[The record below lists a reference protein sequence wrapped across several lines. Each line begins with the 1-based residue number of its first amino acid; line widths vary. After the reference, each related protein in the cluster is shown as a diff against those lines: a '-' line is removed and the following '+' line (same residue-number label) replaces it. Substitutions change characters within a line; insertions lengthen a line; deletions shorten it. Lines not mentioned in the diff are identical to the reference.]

1 MSSMVRSSIRF
12 LTICCLSGAL
22 ATQANAFEGSW
33 QLGINGGISRLDP
46 DTNGSDFTLDDDQ
59 SEAFGVY
66 VGLDITPI
74 ISAELAFTDLGEA
87 TLSQN
92 ETITYQAFSL
102 GATAYILG
110 ETKADRRSEGLSAF
124 VRLGLSAINNDADIP
139 LSEENNVS
147 VWVGA
152 GVQYPF
158 SNHWGVRAELTSF
171 DGDAQALLAGVY
183 WRAGGNV
190 GGSQNVANSP
200 VAQPS
205 RTPDPVQRPATTTQ
219 DAAPQGS
226 VPQGSAPQAFPPQA
240 PAPQAPAPQAST
252 PKAPAPIAPVQPRA
266 TTPASN
272 CPPEAAGRFAD
283 TASCAVL
290 NSTVEGLTFN
300 VASASFN
307 PSSAGS
313 LDPVVAA
320 LKQNPDAVIEIRAHV
335 QSMGNAQAEAQL
347 SAQRAKSVARFLVQ
361 NGVPIAQLRAKAFG
375 ATQPLAGGVSA
386 EANRVNNRIELRS
399 L

>member
-1 MSSMVRSSIRF
+1 MSPKVRSSICF
-12 LTICCLSGAL
+12 LTACLVSGAL
-22 ATQANAFEGSW
+22 STQANAFEGSW
-33 QLGINGGISRLDP
+33 QLGVNAGISRLDP
-46 DTNGSDFTLDDDQ
+46 DTDGSDFTLDDDQ

-66 VGLDITPI
+66 FGLDITPI

-92 ETITYQAFSL
+92 ETITYQAVSL

-110 ETKADRRSEGLSAF
+110 ETDADRRSDGLSAF
-124 VRLGLSAINNDADIP
+124 VRLGLSAIINDSDIE

-158 SNHWGVRAELTSF
+158 SDHWGIRAELASY

-190 GGSQNVANSP
+190 GRSRSSANRPVVQPPQTTSQPIPQATP
-200 VAQPS
+200 Q
-205 RTPDPVQRPATTTQ
+205 TPDPVQRPATTTQ
-219 DAAPQGS
+219 DAAPE
-226 VPQGSAPQAFPPQA
+226 
-240 PAPQAPAPQAST
+240 
-252 PKAPAPIAPVQPRA
+252 APAPITPVQPRA
-266 TTPASN
+266 TAPADN
-272 CPPEAAGRFAD
+272 CPPEAAGRFSD
-283 TASCAVL
+283 TASCVAL
-290 NSTVEGLTFN
+290 NSEVEGLTFSA
-300 VASASFN
+300 ASAAFD

-320 LKQNPDAVIEIRAHV
+320 LKQNPNTVIEIRAHV
-335 QSMGNAQAEAQL
+335 QSMNNEQAEAQL
-347 SAQRAKSVARFLVQ
+347 SAQRAKSVARYLVQ
-361 NGVPIAQLRAKAFG
+361 NGVPVAQLRAKAFG
-375 ATQPLAGGVSA
+375 ATQPLESGVSA
-386 EANRVNNRIELRS
+386 EARRVNNRIELRS

>member
-1 MSSMVRSSIRF
+1 MSPMVRS
-12 LTICCLSGAL
+12 TICFFTACLLSGAL
-22 ATQANAFEGSW
+22 WTQANAFEGSW

-66 VGLDITPI
+66 FGLDITPI

-92 ETITYQAFSL
+92 ETISYQAFSL
-102 GATAYILG
+102 GATAYVWG
-110 ETKADRRSEGLSAF
+110 ETEADRRSDGLSVF
-124 VRLGLSAINNDADIP
+124 VRLGLSAINNDSDIE

-158 SNHWGVRAELTSF
+158 SEHWGVRAELASY
-171 DGDAQALLAGVY
+171 DGDAQALLAGLY

-190 GGSQNVANSP
+190 GGSRSVADRP
-200 VAQPS
+200 IAQPS

-219 DAAPQGS
+219 DVA
-226 VPQGSAPQAFPPQA
+226 PQA
-240 PAPQAPAPQAST
+240 PAPQAPAPQA
-252 PKAPAPIAPVQPRA
+252 PAPQAPAPQAPAPNTPVQPRA
-266 TTPASN
+266 TASAAN

-283 TASCAVL
+283 SASCAVL
-290 NSTVEGLTFN
+290 NSTIEGLTFGA
-300 VASASFN
+300 ASAAFDS
-307 PSSAGS
+307 SSAGS

-320 LKQNPDAVIEIRAHV
+320 LKQNPGTVIEIRAHV

-347 SAQRAKSVARFLVQ
+347 SAQRAKSVARYLVQ
-361 NGVPIAQLRAKAFG
+361 NGVPVAQLRAKAFG
-375 ATQPLAGGVSA
+375 ATQPLEVGVSA
-386 EANRVNNRIELRS
+386 EAGRVNNRIELRS
-399 L
+399 Q